1 MRVGNWKLHI
11 PREADKKW
19 GYYSK
24 AEDDIAIESPQLY
37 NLEDDIGEST
47 NRANEH
53 PEIVAQLMDHV
64 EWARKD
70 IGDYDRI
77 GENARFFDPEP
88 RRSDIKRGE
97 RF

>member
-1 MRVGNWKLHI
+1 MIERVTESEFVDRFVKI
-11 PREADKKW
+11 DRENNFTYW
-19 GYYSK
+19 GRVALFEYFQ
-24 AEDDIAIESPQLY
+24 E
-37 NLEDDIGEST
+37 LEDDIGEST
-47 NRANEH
+47 NRASEY
-53 PEIVAQLMDHV
+53 PDIVAQLMDHV

-88 RRSDIKRGE
+88 RRPDIKNGE

>member
-1 MRVGNWKLHI
+1 MTSR
-11 PREADKKW
+11 
-19 GYYSK
+19 S
-24 AEDDIAIESPQLY
+24 SPQLY

-77 GENARFFDPEP
+77 GGARFFDPEP
-88 RRSDIKRGE
+88 RRPDIARRAVLKPINICSSPLE
-97 RF
+97 L